1 MTETVL
7 VIGAGPAGLAS
18 AYFLQKAGIPYQVVD
33 CSSVIAST
41 WHQLYPS
48 LKLNTTRFLSHLPG
62 RKFPLSYGIF
72 PTGKQYHH
80 YLTQYAQDHR
90 FNLQLGV
97 EVKHIQPENDGWRV
111 ESTLGSTWHPAVI
124 SATGR
129 YHRPYLPQIPGLDQF
144 EGTVIHAHEYQG
156 PEPFIGQ
163 RVMVI
168 GNGPSGVDISI
179 EIGKHNPIPT
189 LLAMRTGILLRP
201 RFPLGLPKHV
211 WMLIAERMP
220 KMIGDRIDRMIE
232 SIRFRNL
239 ERIGIKSVPEAR
251 LSSAASTRGPELI
264 HAVKDGIVRC
274 MDAPIRLER
283 GVAILSDEQR
293 IEIDTLILATGYRP
307 VLYRYFDYAG
317 PVDGYGWPLRD
328 LQAHPNGREVLG
340 HPGLYLVGVFY
351 QGKGAMY
358 NFNVEAAIAVEQ
370 LQKRLIPA

>member
-18 AYFLQKAGIPYQVVD
+18 AYFLQQAGIPYQVVD
-33 CSSVIAST
+33 CSEVIAST
-41 WHQLYPS
+41 WHNLYPS

-62 RKFPLSYGIF
+62 RKFPLTYGIF
-72 PTGKQYHH
+72 PTGKQYHR
-80 YLTQYAQDHR
+80 YLVQYAQDHH

-97 EVKHIQPENDGWRV
+97 EVQRIQPENGGWRV

-124 SATGR
+124 SASGR
-129 YHRPYLPQIPGLDQF
+129 FHRPYLAQISGMDHF
-144 EGTVIHAHEYQG
+144 DGTIIHANDYKG
-156 PEPFIGQ
+156 PTPFIGQ

-179 EIGKHNPIPT
+179 EIGKHNAIPT

-220 KMIGDRIDRMIE
+220 KPIGDRIDRMIE
-232 SIRFRNL
+232 SIRFQNL
-239 ERIGIKSVPEAR
+239 DRIGIKSVPEAR

-264 HAVKDGIVRC
+264 HAVKRGIVKC
-274 MDAPIRLER
+274 IDAPIRLEQHA
-283 GVAILSDEQR
+283 AILPDDQR
-293 IEIDTLILATGYRP
+293 IEVDTIILATGYRP
-307 VLYRYFDYAG
+307 VLYRYFGYQG
-317 PVDGYGWPLRD
+317 PVDSYGWPLRD
-328 LQAHPNGREVLG
+328 LEAHPNGREVLG
-340 HPGLYLVGVFY
+340 YPGLYLVGVFY

-358 NFNVEAAIAVEQ
+358 NFNIEAAIAVEQ
-370 LQKRLIPA
+370 LQKRLVRA